1 MKTNG
6 VTPFVSDP
14 KVFFFFVLSSCPH
27 SQHHT
32 STQLTFSL
40 SLVSFLFPLF
50 FSLDSLSLSIFFS
63 FDKPNLTLFFL
74 PSFLLSCL
82 YFADGNPLVVAGGS
96 ANFDG
101 ITGFGFFFFFLGGGR
116 EAGFGFNSNILM
128 EFWTLAGVIGLR
140 SFGFSWVSLW
150 KRWRNSFLVF
160 WATKHWVKESKEQM
174 RLYGLSF
181 WYFGY

>member
-1 MKTNG
+1 MVLEDKRCNTICFRRQG
-6 VTPFVSDP
+6 
-14 KVFFFFVLSSCPH
+14 FFFFSVLSSCPH

-101 ITGFGFFFFFLGGGR
+101 ITGFGF
-116 EAGFGFNSNILM
+116 NSNIAM

-140 SFGFSWVSLW
+140 SFGFSWVSL
-150 KRWRNSFLVF
+150 
-160 WATKHWVKESKEQM
+160 
-174 RLYGLSF
+174 
-181 WYFGY
+181 